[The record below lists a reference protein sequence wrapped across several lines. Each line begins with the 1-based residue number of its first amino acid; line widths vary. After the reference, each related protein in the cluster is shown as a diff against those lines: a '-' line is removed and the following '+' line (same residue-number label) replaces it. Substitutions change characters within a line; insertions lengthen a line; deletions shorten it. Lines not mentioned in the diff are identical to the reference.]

1 MAGESTVWIL
11 PLRADI
17 EMDAGQL
24 KIVFREFRKLIVAQI
39 RAIAERNESSVGQV
53 VGAQVSGLEV
63 SRKAQVGAVENPDRA
78 FLDDRH
84 DVFFRSFAG

>member
-1 MAGESTVWIL
+1 MVELVGRALRHVALFPLLEVSQDVAGESTVWIL

-24 KIVFREFRKLIVAQI
+24 KIVFRESSKLIVAQI

-53 VGAQVSGLEV
+53 VGA
-63 SRKAQVGAVENPDRA
+63 
-78 FLDDRH
+78 
-84 DVFFRSFAG
+84 